1 MNGRLA
7 TWSSLAALAALAA
20 CSSSDTLAEADAPP
34 WSPPPE
40 SCAPQESL
48 ETFAACS
55 TGSGSFGRWTTDGF
69 GMPAYDYGLDQ
80 HADARAA
87 WTDSRGDERRDHWF
101 AFGNARVNAIAS
113 NDGTVEVTTQDRGVT
128 YLNKVDE
135 STRAYGGG
143 FSWLDDGERAWAT
156 AYKWRPRGARV
167 TRRFGIAYAET
178 VMEHAGVRTTRRT
191 FAPDGDAPYVIDEV
205 TIDNLRQTRAS
216 LRHYEYWDVARRPI
230 EINWLVSGKAFK
242 SAPRDAEARRDG
254 RNALFDERPTFDATA
269 QVLGLRR
276 THAAG
281 VTPPPREAPD
291 AVDHYPGDPF
301 LAALSG
307 GAPSATYTDKDAFF
321 GEGDAAL
328 PRAVAERR
336 SSDATGPAR
345 SGNGQP
351 HVLVMRTDV
360 DLEPGA
366 SRTLRFAYG
375 ATEMGA
381 PYPDL
386 DAARTDPAPLS
397 TAVGALR
404 PHLFRYLA
412 EGQPHMHRELA
423 WHTAQLEAS
432 VGYREYWG
440 QHVVPQG
447 SAYLYLHGAD
457 GALRDTALFAMPLAY
472 THPELAREQLLLA
485 MGLAFA
491 DDSRFSYAFQ
501 GHGKLDDA
509 LGLHARPSDLD
520 LFFLLAVTEYL
531 GATGDVTLLDE
542 RVSYWP
548 RSAANEATGYEH
560 VRRAADHLLHGVG
573 LGEHGLF
580 RIGTGDWSDGIVVGS
595 PDRALAMERGESI
608 PNSQM
613 ALVVLPAVADLLA
626 ARDPALAAEIR
637 ALLPSLRAA
646 VESTWTG
653 DHYGRAYFGDGVLH
667 GARGVDLEAQVWAL
681 IDRDL
686 PAERR
691 AALVASVRKSLDE
704 PSAVGATLTPRGQMW
719 PAVSQL
725 LTWGYTR
732 TPGATAM
739 DHLGRASLAARAKA
753 HPDKWFHIWSG
764 PDGADASDGDT
775 WASPVTPMT
784 DFPTMNNNV
793 HAMAVLAA
801 VRVAGV
807 EATSTGLRVA
817 PPSTAALG
825 LASATL
831 DLDLGAARLRGVW
844 RPRPGVA
851 RTLELQAPAGTRI
864 EGVRVDG
871 AAREV
876 AAGAASVSLPV
887 TAGPRGV
894 AFEVDLRPE

>member
-1 MNGRLA
+1 MNGRFA
-7 TWSSLAALAALAA
+7 SWSSVAALTAVAA
-20 CSSSDTLAEADAPP
+20 CSSSDTLAEPEAPA

-69 GMPAYDYGLDQ
+69 GLPAYDYGLDQ

-87 WTDSRGDERRDHWF
+87 WTDSRGDERREHWF

-113 NDGTVEVTTQDRGVT
+113 NDGAIEVTLQDRGVT
-128 YLNKVDE
+128 YLDKVDE
-135 STRAYGGG
+135 KARAYGGG
-143 FSWLDDGERAWAT
+143 FSWLDDGERIWST
-156 AYKWRPRGARV
+156 AYKWRPRGAVV
-167 TRRFGIAYAET
+167 TRRFGVAYAET

-191 FAPDGDAPYVIDEV
+191 FSPDGDAPYVVDEV
-205 TIDNLRQTRAS
+205 TIENMRPTRAA

-242 SAPRDAEARRDG
+242 SAPQDADARRDA
-254 RNALFDERPTFDATA
+254 RNALFDERPTWDATSN
-269 QVLGLRR
+269 VLGVRR
-276 THAAG
+276 AHAVG
-281 VTPPPREAPD
+281 VTAPPREAPD
-291 AVDHYPGDPF
+291 AVDHYPADPF

-307 GAPSATYTDKDAFF
+307 GAPSATYTDKEAFF
-321 GEGDAAL
+321 GAGDAAL
-328 PRAVAERR
+328 PEAVSTRR
-336 SSDATGPAR
+336 DGDAPGGAR
-345 SGNGQP
+345 GGSGQP

-360 DLEPGA
+360 ELAPGT

-375 ATEMGA
+375 AAPMGA
-381 PYPDL
+381 PFPDL
-386 DAARTDPAPLS
+386 GAVTADPAPLGS
-397 TAVGALR
+397 TVAALR
-404 PHLFRYLA
+404 PRLFRYLG
-412 EGQPHMHRELA
+412 EGQPHMHREMA

-440 QHVVPQG
+440 RRVVPQG

-457 GALRDTALFAMPLAY
+457 GALRDTALFAVPLAY
-472 THPELAREQLLLA
+472 TNPALARDQLLLA

-501 GHGKLDDA
+501 GHGQLDDA
-509 LGLHARPSDLD
+509 LGLHSRPSDLD

-531 GATGDVTLLDE
+531 GATGDLTLLDE

-548 RSAANEATGYEH
+548 RAPANEATGYEH
-560 VRRAADHLLHGVG
+560 VRRSVEHLLRVVG

-595 PDRALAMERGESI
+595 PDRALAMEKGESV

-613 ALVVLPAVADLLA
+613 ALVVLPAVADLLGT
-626 ARDPALAAEIR
+626 RDPALAAEIR
-637 ALLPSLRAA
+637 ALLPRLRAA
-646 VESTWTG
+646 VEATWTG

-667 GARGVDLEAQVWAL
+667 GARGVDLESQVWAL

-686 PAERR
+686 PVERR
-691 AALVASVRKSLDE
+691 AALVATVRRGLDE

-732 TPGATAM
+732 TPGRLAM
-739 DHLGRASLAARAKA
+739 DHLGRASLTARATA

-793 HAMAVLAA
+793 HAMAVLGAL
-801 VRVAGV
+801 RVAGV
-807 EATSTGLRVA
+807 EATSRGVRFA
-817 PPSTAALG
+817 PPSTAALSI
-825 LASATL
+825 ASATL
-831 DLDLGAARLRGVW
+831 DLDVTPAALRGVW
-844 RPRPGVA
+844 RSRAGVE
-851 RTLELQAPAGTRI
+851 RTLEVHAPAGTRI
-864 EGVRVDG
+864 ERARVDG
-871 AAREV
+871 AALELT
-876 AAGAASVSLPV
+876 AGTASLSVPV
-887 TAGPRGV
+887 TPSASGV
-894 AFEVDLRPE
+894 AFDVDLRPE